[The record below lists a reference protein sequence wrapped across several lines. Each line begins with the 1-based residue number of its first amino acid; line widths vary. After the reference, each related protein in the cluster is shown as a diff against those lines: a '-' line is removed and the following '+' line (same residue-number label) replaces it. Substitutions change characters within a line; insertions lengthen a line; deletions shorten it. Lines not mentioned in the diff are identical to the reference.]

1 MQARAY
7 IIYGAKR
14 VYACQSVVLGMGS
27 EAKEY
32 SKVREPI
39 EANLSSSLNLLKPS
53 ELIKLTKPINGQ
65 IT

>member
-32 SKVREPI
+32 SRVRELI
-39 EANLSSSLNLLKPS
+39 EANLSSSLNLLKP
-53 ELIKLTKPINGQ
+53 P
-65 IT
+65 